1 MNKRESNVVSWP
13 HVTVAPITAAKV
25 LAGAIE
31 NGVEPLLA
39 VGYGRDGKL
48 YVAGTHSE
56 VAENLML
63 LRMAVRYLEEDAW
76 REFAPNGS
84 AA

>member
-1 MNKRESNVVSWP
+1 MSNVVTWP
-13 HVTVAPITAAKV
+13 HVTVAPMTAAKV

-31 NGVEPLLA
+31 NGVEHLLA
-39 VGYGRDGKL
+39 IGYGQDGKL

-63 LRMAVRYLEEDAW
+63 LRMAIRYLEEDAW
-76 REFAPNGS
+76 REFAPGGS

>member
-1 MNKRESNVVSWP
+1 MSNVVTWP
-13 HVTVAPITAAKV
+13 HVTVAPMTAAKV

-39 VGYGRDGKL
+39 IGYGQDGKL

-63 LRMAVRYLEEDAW
+63 LRMAIRYLEDDAW
-76 REFAPNGS
+76 REFAPGGS

>member
-1 MNKRESNVVSWP
+1 MTNVVTWP
-13 HVTVAPITAAKV
+13 HVTIAPLTAEKV

-31 NGVEPLLA
+31 SGVEPLLA
-39 VGYGRDGKL
+39 IGYDRDGKL
-48 YVAGTHSE
+48 YVAGTHAE

-63 LRMAVRYLEEDAW
+63 LRMAVRFLEDDAW
-76 REFAPNGS
+76 REFAPGHS